1 MFHPQ
6 STILVSGG
14 DDKRV
19 NFFDYTKSTVK
30 KAYKCIGVS
39 QTFCIFVRKTV
50 ACVICSWLHVLF
62 SVRIVYLEQYFIFLY
77 LWFQADCSIKID
89 WT

>member
-1 MFHPQ
+1 VNTIQFHPQ

-14 DDKRV
+14 EDRKV

-39 QTFCIFVRKTV
+39 
-50 ACVICSWLHVLF
+50 H
-62 SVRIVYLEQYFIFLY
+62 
-77 LWFQADCSIKID
+77 
-89 WT
+89 